1 MDDIP
6 ERAYIPDQPNPLR
19 TDAPGSVT
27 EMPSPA
33 FIGHIHICTDVNYQ
47 AMVDFYVRLFNGEVT
62 AVNPGN
68 PMTFITYD
76 DYDHRVVV
84 MYKEGWGTK
93 PEHPVGYSHLAFGY
107 RSLGEVI
114 FIYKRMQEWGYKPH
128 WVVNHGNSTSF
139 YYEDPDG
146 NTVETLVDN
155 YPPIET
161 KSYKMNYQFSEDF
174 GPMPDGNF
182 DPDKMVELYQQGVP
196 DTVLLDRDQ
205 VKRLKAEGKL

>member
-1 MDDIP
+1 
-6 ERAYIPDQPNPLR
+6 
-19 TDAPGSVT
+19 
-27 EMPSPA
+27 
-33 FIGHIHICTDVNYQ
+33 
-47 AMVDFYVRLFNGEVT
+47 
-62 AVNPGN
+62 
-68 PMTFITYD
+68 
-76 DYDHRVVV
+76 
-84 MYKEGWGTK
+84 
-93 PEHPVGYSHLAFGY
+93 
-107 RSLGEVI
+107 
-114 FIYKRMQEWGYKPH
+114 
-128 WVVNHGNSTSF
+128 VVNHGNSTSF